1 MDLSNLLQMDLL
13 KLLHGFVK
21 VILCFSCP
29 LSNNIKLKF
38 DHDVKACWGFCFK
51 IKPLNESKYSM
62 PWVRCAFG
70 SAVLAD
76 CVTSKLLQLMA
87 SSIAHKL
94 TQYRQYNLLLEN
106 NTFLGLQRKIY
117 LFIYLFNDCSRLEH
131 CVRRSSSGCKRWIT
145 FDSKLK
151 KETFKLYICTT

>member
-1 MDLSNLLQMDLL
+1 MDFLSSYMDLSNLLQMDLL

-38 DHDVKACWGFCFK
+38 DHDVKACY
-51 IKPLNESKYSM
+51 KYNLEMFFFVLMHLWYSI
-62 PWVRCAFG
+62 VEQRSF
-70 SAVLAD
+70 AVLAV

-106 NTFLGLQRKIY
+106 NTFWVCREKS
-117 LFIYLFNDCSRLEH
+117 LFLTTVVASN
-131 CVRRSSSGCKRWIT
+131 IT
-145 FDSKLK
+145 
-151 KETFKLYICTT
+151 

>member
-1 MDLSNLLQMDLL
+1 MHL
-13 KLLHGFVK
+13 
-21 VILCFSCP
+21 
-29 LSNNIKLKF
+29 
-38 DHDVKACWGFCFK
+38 W
-51 IKPLNESKYSM
+51 YSI
-62 PWVRCAFG
+62 VEQRSF
-70 SAVLAD
+70 AVLAV

-131 CVRRSSSGCKRWIT
+131 YVRGSSSGCKRWIT

-151 KETFKLYICTT
+151 KDRFKLYMHYLKSIWNEMKVFLNIPTQEETPSGRYRHKQIKT